1 MSTVTVRFS
10 AQRAIISQWIRWWT
24 FSPFSHVEFLLGS
37 GKTLGARLIGG
48 VKEREIGDYSS
59 YSDVTI
65 EGGNVLEEAKKMIGT
80 KYDLLSLL
88 SFPFRIEAQESK
100 KVTCIEFVSELLHR
114 HGIINVPNTHR
125 LTPYQLYLILINIG
139 WSRRVT
145 A

>member
-1 MSTVTVRFS
+1 MKNKPATD
-10 AQRAIISQWIRWWT
+10 AA
-24 FSPFSHVEFLLGS
+24 
-37 GKTLGARLIGG
+37 LGALHEALATVIASQ
-48 VKEREIGDYSS
+48 VKATMQEFDEEGN
-59 YSDVTI
+59 VI
-65 EGGNVLEEAKKMIGT
+65 EGGNVLEEAKGMIGT
-80 KYDLLSLL
+80 RYDLLSLL

-100 KVTCIEFVSELLHR
+100 KVTCVEFVSELLHR